1 MAERTPGRRELL
13 LRLGAP
19 GPYVLAAAFATA
31 LWFPLRLFEDP
42 DRSIPLALVRAGL
55 TGVVWGLFP
64 FLMAAV
70 SRSRAQDRSL
80 VALRRG
86 VVPVDEPDRAAVVDR
101 LPATR
106 RGALIAVVGGVL
118 LFGGLAA
125 LAPTVDRTASGVAFL
140 VVLMVVLT
148 IAGVTLGRVR
158 RLGRRLAGTPQASR
172 PPI

>member
-1 MAERTPGRRELL
+1 MAERTPGRRNLL

-19 GPYVLAAAFATA
+19 GPYVLSAAFATA

-42 DRSIPLALVRAGL
+42 DRSVPLALVRAGL
-55 TGVVWGLFP
+55 AGVVWGLFP

-70 SRSRAQDRSL
+70 SRSRSQDRSL

-86 VVPVDEPDRAAVVDR
+86 VVPAGGPDRAAMVDQ

-106 RGALIAVVGGVL
+106 RGALIAVVGGVP

-125 LAPTVDRTASGVAFL
+125 LAPTVDRPASGVAFL
-140 VVLMVVLT
+140 VVLAVVLT
-148 IAGVTLGRVR
+148 IAGITLGRVR
-158 RLGRRLAGTPQASR
+158 RLDRRLAGISQVSR